1 VAAEE
6 PVSANVE
13 ALRRLIDEYP
23 FLSNSWASDLAVFL
37 ASRGVLATEALTD
50 EQCEDLW
57 SDGTEYDYDYGKQ
70 YEAKAFRAALAR
82 LARGEP

>member
-1 VAAEE
+1 
-6 PVSANVE
+6 
-13 ALRRLIDEYP
+13 
-23 FLSNSWASDLAVFL
+23 
-37 ASRGVLATEALTD
+37 VLATEALTD